1 MKMIITIVKDDDADV
16 VIHALTSN
24 KYRVTRIAST
34 GGLFR
39 KGNSTL
45 LSGVDDDQID
55 AYIAMVKSCEFSA
68 STDQKKFT
76 LFVIPV
82 DHYERV

>member
-16 VIHALTSN
+16 VIHTLTSN
-24 KYRVTRIAST
+24 KYRVTRVAST

-45 LSGVDDDQID
+45 LSGVEDDQID
-55 AYIAMVKSCEFSA
+55 AYLQMVKSCQFSSSA
-68 STDQKKFT
+68 DQKKFT

-82 DHYERV
+82 DRFERV